1 MSDAGEIQERKVGHL
16 ALFKGGHPSHG
27 PTRTTLLEQVE
38 LIPDPL
44 PELALAAADAS
55 VELLGRRLR
64 APLMLTGMTGG
75 AAEAGEINQVLASLA
90 GRMGLGF
97 GVGSQRA
104 MLEDPALVPTY
115 DVRAAAGP
123 DALVLANVGIA
134 QLSGLGLDRAQWLVE
149 AIGADALCVH
159 LNVAQE
165 LVQPEGD
172 RQFVGAT
179 DALRTLC
186 AELDRPVVAKEVGS
200 GFGRAAAERL
210 RMQAIELGELAGGGI
225 SGCSAESHEA
235 CHDGGSTGVFVGAS
249 SSVTVDRLLLHDLSG
264 RVVVGVSWGQG
275 AMLGDV
281 RRVTAY
287 GLLGD
292 EDATGIRSH
301 AEAGVTVRDSIV
313 VNSSGQGLYNEGP
326 LNSSLSLSH
335 ALVWGHDAE
344 RHVNVE
350 VGQGVV
356 DANPKFL
363 SAGTGDFR
371 LRRRS
376 PAVDAG
382 DPASPCD
389 QEPPPAEGACV
400 VDLGYYGGTPQGWS
414 GAP

>member
-44 PELALAAADAS
+44 PELALADADAS

-210 RMQAIELGELAGGGI
+210 RDLGVSAIDVAGAGGTSWTYAEALRGDDRARRLGETFRSWGVPTAAAVAQTVGVGLPVIASGGVRSGLDAVRALALGARACGLAGPVI
-225 SGCSAESHEA
+225 
-235 CHDGGSTGVFVGAS
+235 
-249 SSVTVDRLLLHDLSG
+249 
-264 RVVVGVSWGQG
+264 RVLMDEG
-275 AMLGDV
+275 
-281 RRVTAY
+281 
-287 GLLGD
+287 
-292 EDATGIRSH
+292 EDAAARFLGWIVEEVRVAMVLTGAR
-301 AEAGVTVRDSIV
+301 TVGDLPSRPRVLGPDLARWV
-313 VNSSGQGLYNEGP
+313 EGT
-326 LNSSLSLSH
+326 S
-335 ALVWGHDAE
+335 
-344 RHVNVE
+344 
-350 VGQGVV
+350 
-356 DANPKFL
+356 
-363 SAGTGDFR
+363 
-371 LRRRS
+371 
-376 PAVDAG
+376 
-382 DPASPCD
+382 
-389 QEPPPAEGACV
+389 
-400 VDLGYYGGTPQGWS
+400 
-414 GAP
+414 